1 MTLSTKQIYLE
12 NHLDKARNIVELNI
26 LLLLLKDARFSIRES
41 LSKWLPSYTEALE
54 SRPSSSGKKFD
65 PVEVCTLL
73 YTTRIAT
80 SKILIELEEWDSA
93 TKVTI
98 EKSY

>member
-98 EKSY
+98 EKAY

>member
-1 MTLSTKQIYLE
+1 ME
-12 NHLDKARNIVELNI
+12 NHLEKALNIVELNV

-98 EKSY
+98 TKLTDIDAC